1 MFFWLTPSTRLKSNH
16 PNKSNC
22 ELQGDVLA
30 VARLAGIQGAK
41 HTALLVPLCHNIFI
55 SGVKVDVGLD
65 KREFAVD
72 IRAQASTVGPTGVE
86 MEALTAATVAALT
99 VYDMCKAV
107 SKGIRIT
114 QVCVS
119 VDVPFDDG
127 DGGRICTL
135 KPA

>member
-1 MFFWLTPSTRLKSNH
+1 
-16 PNKSNC
+16 
-22 ELQGDVLA
+22 VLA

-72 IRAQASTVGPTGVE
+72 IRAQASTAGPTGVE
-86 MEALTAATVAALT
+86 MEALTAVSVAALT

-107 SKGIRIT
+107 CKGIRIT
-114 QVCVS
+114 QVCGS
-119 VDVPFDDG
+119 FDVPFDYG
-127 DGGRICTL
+127 DGWRICTEAATCHRWDL
-135 KPA
+135 R